1 MTLTKLCELLVT
13 ALEDLKAENIKVL
26 NVSKLTSVTDIMII
40 ASGRSNRQVRAL
52 AEKLQETGRENGI
65 KPLGM
70 EGQQQ
75 GEWILIDFG
84 DIVVHVMQPAAREY
98 YQLEKLWD
106 VGNGRTRA
114 STSGRAS
121 PSSPWRGARPPGCW
135 RASANIPNACRGN

>member
-1 MTLTKLCELLVT
+1 MTLTKLCELFVK
-13 ALEDLKAENIKVL
+13 ALEDLKADDIKVL

-40 ASGRSNRQVRAL
+40 ATGRSNRQVRAL
-52 AEKLQETGRENGI
+52 ADKTLEAGRENGL

-106 VGNGRTRA
+106 VGNSRTRA
-114 STSGRAS
+114 STS
-121 PSSPWRGARPPGCW
+121 
-135 RASANIPNACRGN
+135 

>member
-1 MTLTKLCELLVT
+1 MNLTKLCDLLVK
-13 ALEDLKAENIKVL
+13 ALEDLKADNIKVL

-40 ASGRSNRQVRAL
+40 ATGRSNRQVRAL
-52 AEKLQETGRENGI
+52 AEKLQETGRENGL

-106 VGNGRTRA
+106 VGHSRTRA
-114 STSGRAS
+114 STS
-121 PSSPWRGARPPGCW
+121 
-135 RASANIPNACRGN
+135 